1 MLLLCVQVHCHI
13 IHEQF
18 EGEED
23 EVRALNHAFRS
34 DFICSG
40 HQHHGDPF
48 LKSKVVLVRWPGGRV
63 RRAWSTVW

>member
-23 EVRALNHAFRS
+23 EVRALTPCF
-34 DFICSG
+34 
-40 HQHHGDPF
+40 P
-48 LKSKVVLVRWPGGRV
+48 
-63 RRAWSTVW
+63 